1 MKRYIAHITV
11 SRDGIRY
18 WTTQMFKAWPKKAQ
32 AKAQAI
38 AREFC
43 NPWSFATVTSIEEV
57 A

>member
-11 SRDGIRY
+11 SRDGIKF

>member
-11 SRDGIRY
+11 SRDGLKY
-18 WTTQMFKAWPKKAQ
+18 WTTQMFKAWPRQCK

-38 AREFC
+38 AQELC